1 MSRARRFAD
10 KGNLHSLVLNA
21 TDGSASDIGEKILL
35 DGTDTSASNSG
46 FTILLEDATGN
57 ADVEVTTYLDNGV
70 FNFTTPPK
78 NENHVM
84 FRVTAPVNTSYI
96 SLADATY
103 VQLTFTQV
111 DYNIGGGWDAS
122 INSFKPPIAGYYQL
136 QAQWHLNS
144 EVDTQQMGIF
154 WRRNESGSSSSDHGD
169 EIARC
174 PYSRHVNYYNNAA
187 GGTDDFYAS
196 SIDSKIIMYF
206 NGDTDFVNVRAYSA
220 NEDGQGVNIFE
231 APYNFWFS
239 GQLVS
244 RSPIGHAGLN
254 AVT

>member
-1 MSRARRFAD
+1 MPKSLGVENLPIGIVD
-10 KGNLHSLVLNA
+10 KKVCFIFFVLPPIKEFN
-21 TDGSASDIGEKILL
+21 
-35 DGTDTSASNSG
+35 
-46 FTILLEDATGN
+46 
-57 ADVEVTTYLDNGV
+57 NGV

-84 FRVTAPVNTSYI
+84 FRVTRPVDVTGI
-96 SLADATY
+96 VLADATY
-103 VQLTFTQV
+103 VHLTFTQV
-111 DYNIGGGWDAS
+111 DYNIGGGWDSS

-136 QAQWHLNS
+136 QCQWHLYES
-144 EVDTQQMGIF
+144 VDTQQMGIF
-154 WRRNESGSSSSDHGD
+154 WRRNESGTSSSDFGD

-174 PYSRHVNYYNNAA
+174 PFSRHVTYGLTN
-187 GGTDDFYAS
+187 DDLYAS

-244 RSPIGHAGLN
+244 RSPIGDADIN
-254 AVT
+254 SIT

>member
-1 MSRARRFAD
+1 MARARQLASR
-10 KGNLHSLVLNA
+10 GNYDTLLLDASA
-21 TDGSASDIGEKILL
+21 TDTDVGEQILLDSSDGSGSDIGFAILQ
-35 DGTDTSASNSG
+35 
-46 FTILLEDATGN
+46 EDATDN
-57 ADVEVTTYLDNGV
+57 PDVEVSTYLDNGV

-84 FRVTAPVNTSYI
+84 FRVTRPQDVTGIA
-96 SLADATY
+96 LAHNTY

-154 WRRNESGSSSSDHGD
+154 WRRNESGTSSGDFGD

-174 PYSRHVNYYNNAA
+174 PFSRHVTYGLTN
-187 GGTDDFYAS
+187 DDLYAS

-206 NGDTDFVNVRAYSA
+206 NGDSDFVNVRAYSA
-220 NEDGQGVNIFE
+220 NEDSQGVNIFE

-244 RSPIGHAGLN
+244 RSPIGDADIN
-254 AVT
+254 SIT

>member
-35 DGTDTSASNSG
+35 DGTDTSASNAG

-84 FRVTAPVNTSYI
+84 FRVTAPVDTSGI
-96 SLADATY
+96 ALAHATY
-103 VQLTFTQV
+103 VQLTFSQV

-122 INSFKPPIAGYYQL
+122 TNSFKPPIAGYYQL

-144 EVDTQQMGIF
+144 AVDTQQMGIF
-154 WRRNESGSSSSDHGD
+154 WRRNESGSSSGDFGD

-174 PYSRHVNYYNNAA
+174 PYSRHVSSGLTN
-187 GGTDDFYAS
+187 DDLYAS

-206 NGDTDFVNVRAYSA
+206 NGDTDFVNVRAYNAS
-220 NEDGQGVNIFE
+220 EDSQTANIFV

>member
-1 MSRARRFAD
+1 MARARQLAGRGNYDTLLLDASSAD
-10 KGNLHSLVLNA
+10 TDVGEQILLDSS
-21 TDGSASDIGEKILL
+21 DGSGSDIGFAILQ
-35 DGTDTSASNSG
+35 
-46 FTILLEDATGN
+46 EDATDN
-57 ADVEVTTYLDNGV
+57 ADAEVTTYLENGV

-144 EVDTQQMGIF
+144 AVDTQQMGIF
-154 WRRNESGSSSSDHGD
+154 WRRNELGSSSGDFGD

-174 PYSRHVNYYNNAA
+174 PYSRHNINGLTN
-187 GGTDDFYAS
+187 DDMYAS

-244 RSPIGHAGLN
+244 RSPIGDADIN
-254 AVT
+254 SIT

>member
-1 MSRARRFAD
+1 MSKARELAGRGNYDTLLLDASSAD
-10 KGNLHSLVLNA
+10 TDVGEQILLDSS
-21 TDGSASDIGEKILL
+21 DGSGSDIGFAILQ
-35 DGTDTSASNSG
+35 
-46 FTILLEDATGN
+46 EDATDN

-84 FRVTAPVNTSYI
+84 FRVTRPQDVTGIA
-96 SLADATY
+96 LAHNTY

-122 INSFKPPIAGYYQL
+122 TNSFKPPIAGYYQL
-136 QAQWHLNS
+136 QCQWHLY
-144 EVDTQQMGIF
+144 ETVDTQQMGIF
-154 WRRNESGSSSSDHGD
+154 WRRNESGSSSGDFGD
-169 EIARC
+169 EIERC
-174 PYSRHVNYYNNAA
+174 PYSRHNINGLTN
-187 GGTDDFYAS
+187 DDMYAS

-206 NGDTDFVNVRAYSA
+206 NGDTDFVNVRAYIDT
-220 NEDGQGVNIFE
+220 EDGQSAKIFE

-244 RSPIGHAGLN
+244 RSPIGDADIN
-254 AVT
+254 SIT

>member
-1 MSRARRFAD
+1 MSKARELAGRGNYDTLLLDASSAD
-10 KGNLHSLVLNA
+10 TDVGEQILLDSS
-21 TDGSASDIGEKILL
+21 DGSGSDIGFAILQ
-35 DGTDTSASNSG
+35 
-46 FTILLEDATGN
+46 EDATDN
-57 ADVEVTTYLDNGV
+57 PDVEVSTYLDNGV

-111 DYNIGGGWDAS
+111 DYNIGGGWDSS

-136 QAQWHLNS
+136 QCQWHLY
-144 EVDTQQMGIF
+144 ETVDTQQMGIF
-154 WRRNESGSSSSDHGD
+154 WRRNESGSSSSDFGD

-174 PYSRHVNYYNNAA
+174 PFSRHVTYGLTN
-187 GGTDDFYAS
+187 DDMYAS

-206 NGDTDFVNVRAYSA
+206 NGDTDFVNVRAYVDT
-220 NEDGQGVNIFE
+220 EDGQSAKIFE

-244 RSPIGHAGLN
+244 RSPIGDADIN
-254 AVT
+254 SIT

>member
-1 MSRARRFAD
+1 MARARQLAGRGNYDTLLLDASSAD
-10 KGNLHSLVLNA
+10 TDVGEQILLDSS
-21 TDGSASDIGEKILL
+21 DGSGSDIGFAILQ
-35 DGTDTSASNSG
+35 
-46 FTILLEDATGN
+46 EDATDN
-57 ADVEVTTYLDNGV
+57 ADAEVTTYLENGV

-96 SLADATY
+96 SLADATHT
-103 VQLTFTQV
+103 QLTFTQV

-122 INSFKPPIAGYYQL
+122 TNSFKPPIAGYYQL

-144 EVDTQQMGIF
+144 AVDTQQMGIF
-154 WRRNESGSSSSDHGD
+154 WRRNELGTSSSDFGD
-169 EIARC
+169 EIGRC
-174 PYSRHVNYYNNAA
+174 PFSGNVNYYNNAA
-187 GGTDDFYAS
+187 GGTDDFYAY

-206 NGDTDFVNVRAYSA
+206 NGDTDFVNVRAYNDS
-220 NEDGQGVNIFE
+220 EDGQSANIFV

>member
-1 MSRARRFAD
+1 MARARQLASR
-10 KGNLHSLVLNA
+10 GNYDTLLLDASA
-21 TDGSASDIGEKILL
+21 TDTDVGEQILLDSSDGSGSDIGFSILQ
-35 DGTDTSASNSG
+35 
-46 FTILLEDATGN
+46 EDATDN
-57 ADVEVTTYLDNGV
+57 PDVEVSTYLDNGV

-144 EVDTQQMGIF
+144 AVDTQQMGIF
-154 WRRNESGSSSSDHGD
+154 WRRNESGSSSSDFGD

-174 PYSRHVNYYNNAA
+174 PFSRHVTYGLTN
-187 GGTDDFYAS
+187 DDLYAS

-206 NGDTDFVNVRAYSA
+206 NGDTDFVNIRAYVDTDSSQTA
-220 NEDGQGVNIFE
+220 NIFA

>member
-1 MSRARRFAD
+1 MARARQLASR
-10 KGNLHSLVLNA
+10 GNYDTLLLDASA
-21 TDGSASDIGEKILL
+21 TDTDVGEQILLDSSDGSGSDIGFAILQ
-35 DGTDTSASNSG
+35 
-46 FTILLEDATGN
+46 EDATDN
-57 ADVEVTTYLDNGV
+57 PDVEVSTYLDNGV

-84 FRVTAPVNTSYI
+84 FRVTRPQDVTGIA
-96 SLADATY
+96 LAHNTY

-111 DYNIGGGWDAS
+111 DYNIGGGFDVS
-122 INSFKPPIAGYYQL
+122 TNSFKPPIAGYYQL
-136 QAQWHLNS
+136 QCQWHLYAS
-144 EVDTQQMGIF
+144 PLADTHQMQIQ
-154 WRRNESGSSSSDHGD
+154 WRRNELGSSSGDFGD

-174 PYSRHVNYYNNAA
+174 PYSRHNINGLTN
-187 GGTDDFYAS
+187 DDMYAS

-244 RSPIGHAGLN
+244 RSPIGDADIN
-254 AVT
+254 SIT

>member
-1 MSRARRFAD
+1 MARARQLAGR
-10 KGNLHSLVLNA
+10 GNYDALLLDASA
-21 TDGSASDIGEKILL
+21 TDTDVGEQILLDSSDGSGSDIGFAILQ
-35 DGTDTSASNSG
+35 
-46 FTILLEDATGN
+46 EDATDN
-57 ADVEVTTYLDNGV
+57 ADVEVSTYLDNGV

-84 FRVTAPVNTSYI
+84 FRVTAPVDTSGI
-96 SLADATY
+96 ALAHATY
-103 VQLTFTQV
+103 VQLTFSQV

-122 INSFKPPIAGYYQL
+122 TNSFKPPIAGYYQL

-144 EVDTQQMGIF
+144 AVDTQQMGIF
-154 WRRNESGSSSSDHGD
+154 WRRNESGSSSGDFGD

-174 PYSRHVNYYNNAA
+174 PYSRHVSSGLTN
-187 GGTDDFYAS
+187 DDLYAS

-206 NGDTDFVNVRAYSA
+206 NGDTDFVNVRAYNAS
-220 NEDGQGVNIFE
+220 EDSQTANIFV

>member
-84 FRVTAPVNTSYI
+84 FRVTAPVDTSGI
-96 SLADATY
+96 ALAHATY
-103 VQLTFTQV
+103 VQLTFSQV

-122 INSFKPPIAGYYQL
+122 TNSFKPPIAGYYQL

-144 EVDTQQMGIF
+144 AVDTQQMGIF
-154 WRRNESGSSSSDHGD
+154 WRRNESGSSSGDFGD

-174 PYSRHVNYYNNAA
+174 PYSRHNVNGLTN
-187 GGTDDFYAS
+187 DDLYAS

-206 NGDTDFVNVRAYSA
+206 NGDTDFVNVRAYNAS
-220 NEDGQGVNIFE
+220 EDSQTANIFV

>member
-1 MSRARRFAD
+1 MARARQLAGRGNYDTLLLDASSAD
-10 KGNLHSLVLNA
+10 TDVGEQILLDSS
-21 TDGSASDIGEKILL
+21 DGSGSDIGFAILQ
-35 DGTDTSASNSG
+35 
-46 FTILLEDATGN
+46 EDATDN

-136 QAQWHLNS
+136 QAQWILNS
-144 EVDTQQMGIF
+144 AVDTQQMGIF
-154 WRRNESGSSSSDHGD
+154 WRRNESGSSSGDFGD
-169 EIARC
+169 EIGRC
-174 PYSRHVNYYNNAA
+174 PYSRHVSYYNNTS
-187 GGTDDFYAS
+187 GNEDFANS
-196 SIDSKIIMYF
+196 AIDSKIIMYL
-206 NGDTDFVNVRAYSA
+206 NGSTDFVNVRAYNDS
-220 NEDGQGVNIFE
+220 EDSQTANIFA

>member
-1 MSRARRFAD
+1 MARARQLASR
-10 KGNLHSLVLNA
+10 GNYDTLLLDASA
-21 TDGSASDIGEKILL
+21 TDTDVGEQILLDSSDGSGSDIGFSILQ
-35 DGTDTSASNSG
+35 
-46 FTILLEDATGN
+46 EDATDN
-57 ADVEVTTYLDNGV
+57 PDVEVSTYLDNGV

-84 FRVTAPVNTSYI
+84 FRVTRPQDVTGIA
-96 SLADATY
+96 LAHNTY

-122 INSFKPPIAGYYQL
+122 INSIKPPIAGYYQL

-154 WRRNESGSSSSDHGD
+154 WRRNESGTSSGDFGD

-174 PYSRHVNYYNNAA
+174 PFSRHVTYGLTN
-187 GGTDDFYAS
+187 DDLYAS

-206 NGDTDFVNVRAYSA
+206 NGDTDFVNIRAYVDTDSSQTA
-220 NEDGQGVNIFE
+220 NIFA

>member
-1 MSRARRFAD
+1 MSKARELAGRGNYDTLLLDASSAD
-10 KGNLHSLVLNA
+10 TDVGEQILLDSS
-21 TDGSASDIGEKILL
+21 DGSGSDIGFAILQ
-35 DGTDTSASNSG
+35 
-46 FTILLEDATGN
+46 EDATDN

-206 NGDTDFVNVRAYSA
+206 NGDTDFVNVRAYAA
-220 NEDGQGVNIFE
+220 NEDSQGVNIFE

-244 RSPIGHAGLN
+244 RSPIGDADIN
-254 AVT
+254 SIT

>member
-1 MSRARRFAD
+1 MARARQLASR
-10 KGNLHSLVLNA
+10 GNYDTLLLDASA
-21 TDGSASDIGEKILL
+21 TDTDVGEQILLDSSDGSGSDIGFAILQ
-35 DGTDTSASNSG
+35 
-46 FTILLEDATGN
+46 EDATDN

-122 INSFKPPIAGYYQL
+122 TNSFKPPIAGYYQL
-136 QAQWHLNS
+136 QCQWHLYAS
-144 EVDTQQMGIF
+144 PLADTHQMQIQ
-154 WRRNESGSSSSDHGD
+154 WRRNELGSSSGDFGD

-174 PYSRHVNYYNNAA
+174 PYSRHNINGLTN
-187 GGTDDFYAS
+187 DDLYAS

-206 NGDTDFVNVRAYSA
+206 NGDTDFVNIRAYVDTDSSQTA
-220 NEDGQGVNIFE
+220 NIFA

>member
-1 MSRARRFAD
+1 MARARQLASRGNYDTLLLDASAAD
-10 KGNLHSLVLNA
+10 
-21 TDGSASDIGEKILL
+21 TDVGEKILL
-35 DGTDTSASNSG
+35 DRTDTIDSDIG
-46 FTILLEDATGN
+46 FAILQEDATDN
-57 ADVEVTTYLDNGV
+57 PDVEVTTYLDNGV

-84 FRVTAPVNTSYI
+84 FRVTRPQDVTGI
-96 SLADATY
+96 SLADGTY
-103 VQLTFTQV
+103 VDLTFTQV

-136 QAQWHLNS
+136 QCQWHLYQT
-144 EVDTQQMGIF
+144 VDTQQMGIF
-154 WRRNESGSSSSDHGD
+154 WRRNATSGFGD
-169 EIARC
+169 EALRC
-174 PYSRHVNYYNNAA
+174 PYSRHVTYGLSN
-187 GGTDDFYAS
+187 DDLYAS

-206 NGDTDFVNVRAYSA
+206 NGDTDFVNVRAYNDS
-220 NEDGQGVNIFE
+220 EDSQTANIFE

>member
-1 MSRARRFAD
+1 MSKARELAGRGNYDTLLLDASSAD
-10 KGNLHSLVLNA
+10 TDVGEQILLDSS
-21 TDGSASDIGEKILL
+21 DGSGSDIGFAILQ
-35 DGTDTSASNSG
+35 
-46 FTILLEDATGN
+46 EDATDN

-154 WRRNESGSSSSDHGD
+154 WRRNESGSSSGDFGD
-169 EIARC
+169 EALRC
-174 PYSRHVNYYNNAA
+174 PYSRHVSYYNNTS
-187 GGTDDFYAS
+187 GNEDFANS
-196 SIDSKIIMYF
+196 SIDSKIIMYL
-206 NGDTDFVNVRAYSA
+206 NGSTDFVNVRAYNDS
-220 NEDGQGVNIFE
+220 EDSQTANIFA

>member
-1 MSRARRFAD
+1 MARARQLAGRGNYDTLLLDASAAD
-10 KGNLHSLVLNA
+10 
-21 TDGSASDIGEKILL
+21 TDVGEQILLDRTDTIDSDIGFAILQ
-35 DGTDTSASNSG
+35 
-46 FTILLEDATGN
+46 EDATDN

-84 FRVTAPVNTSYI
+84 FRVTRPVDVTGI
-96 SLADATY
+96 TLGDATY
-103 VQLTFTQV
+103 VGLTFTQV

-136 QAQWHLNS
+136 QCQWHLYAS
-144 EVDTQQMGIF
+144 PQADTQSMGIF
-154 WRRNESGSSSSDHGD
+154 WRRNESGTDAGDFGD

-174 PYSRHVNYYNNAA
+174 PFSRHNVHGVSN
-187 GGTDDFYAS
+187 DDLYAS
-196 SIDSKIIMYF
+196 SIDSRIIMYL
-206 NGDTDFVNVRAYSA
+206 NGDTDFVNVRAYMDS
-220 NEDGQGVNIFE
+220 EDGQSANIFE

-244 RSPIGHAGLN
+244 RSPIGDADIN
-254 AVT
+254 SIT

>member
-1 MSRARRFAD
+1 MARARQLASR
-10 KGNLHSLVLNA
+10 GNYDTLLLDASA
-21 TDGSASDIGEKILL
+21 TDTDVGEQILLDSSDGSGSDIGFAILQ
-35 DGTDTSASNSG
+35 
-46 FTILLEDATGN
+46 EDATDN

-96 SLADATY
+96 SLADATHT
-103 VQLTFTQV
+103 QLTFTQV

-122 INSFKPPIAGYYQL
+122 TNSFKPPIAGYYQL
-136 QAQWHLNS
+136 QCQWHLYAS
-144 EVDTQQMGIF
+144 PLADTHQIQIQ
-154 WRRNESGSSSSDHGD
+154 WRRNELGSSSGDFGD
-169 EIARC
+169 EIERC
-174 PYSRHVNYYNNAA
+174 PYSRHNINGLTN
-187 GGTDDFYAS
+187 DDMYAS

-206 NGDTDFVNVRAYSA
+206 NGDTDFVNVRAYNDS
-220 NEDGQGVNIFE
+220 EDSQTANIFA